1 MMLMNIA
8 ETKTTPTATFWLM
21 RTATAFLSPRL
32 NPRDGS
38 RASRL
43 SLTGDKLMQALE
55 IPLGPS
61 RWGSRGAVIPTDS
74 LSGRAISRAGADP
87 GSG

>member
-8 ETKTTPTATFWLM
+8 ETKTTPTVTFWLM

-32 NPRDGS
+32 SGRCGA
-38 RASRL
+38 RTSRL
-43 SLTGDKLMQALE
+43 FLPVTSSCGRWKCRHAALAGITGLAQSPPAVCLTVKSAE
-55 IPLGPS
+55 LG
-61 RWGSRGAVIPTDS
+61 G
-74 LSGRAISRAGADP
+74 P